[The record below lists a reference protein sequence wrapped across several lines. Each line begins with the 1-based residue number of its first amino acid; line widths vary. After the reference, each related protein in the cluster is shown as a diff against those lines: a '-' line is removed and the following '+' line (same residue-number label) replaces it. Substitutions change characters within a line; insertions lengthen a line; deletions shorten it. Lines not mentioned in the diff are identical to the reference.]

1 MYERPQML
9 QSFFD
14 RPPQKKTWEK
24 LRNTGNLLGSFL
36 ISYTVVSY
44 VAQLKED

>member
-1 MYERPQML
+1 MCKRPQML

-14 RPPQKKTWEK
+14 PPPQENWEE

-44 VAQLKED
+44 VAQLNED